1 MTRRRAITVLC
12 LAAILSL
19 ASTPRAQ
26 IVATTQ
32 AGVTIVDPGSNRF
45 TTYVV
50 TVPFGIFTANA
61 VTQDVTIATVPKKFK
76 VMFLIADVTQA
87 FVCAGTCTTS
97 TLSMTAGK
105 TAGGAEYL
113 ASFDIDAAA
122 ATFGLTSA
130 QGGTVF
136 VTGAAVPVQGGD
148 IPSWTANTTVQAR
161 ITSGTGA
168 VGNGTV
174 TNFNAGSITF
184 YLTGMALP

>member
-1 MTRRRAITVLC
+1 MRRIVL
-12 LAAILSL
+12 LALVLSL
-19 ASTPRAQ
+19 IAGPVSAQ

-32 AGVTIVDPGSNRF
+32 AGAVVNDPGSNRF

-50 TVPFGIFTANA
+50 TFPFALFIAAA
-61 VTQDVTIATVPKKFK
+61 VTQDITIATVSKKFK

-87 FVCAGTCTTS
+87 FVCAATCTTS

-105 TAGGAEYL
+105 TAGGNEYL

-148 IPSWTANTTVQAR
+148 VPSWTANTTVQAR
-161 ITSGTGA
+161 LTSGTG
-168 VGNGTV
+168 NIGTGTA
-174 TNFNAGSITF
+174 TNFNAGSVTF
-184 YLTGMALP
+184 YLTGLALP

>member
-1 MTRRRAITVLC
+1 MTRRLITILC
-12 LAAILSL
+12 LAAVLSL
-19 ASTPRAQ
+19 ASTVQAQ
-26 IVATTQ
+26 IVATT
-32 AGVTIVDPGSNRF
+32 AASATVVDPGSNRF

-50 TVPFGIFTANA
+50 TFPFGAFVCAATTCDI
-61 VTQDVTIATVPKKFK
+61 TIATVPKKFK
-76 VMFLIADVTQA
+76 VMFLVADVTTA
-87 FVCAGTCTTS
+87 FVCAGTCTTA

-105 TAGGAEYL
+105 TAGGNEYL
-113 ASFDIDAAA
+113 ASFDIDAAV

-161 ITSGTGA
+161 LTSGTG
-168 VGNGTV
+168 NIGTGTA

-184 YLTGMALP
+184 YLTGLALP

>member
-1 MTRRRAITVLC
+1 MRRVLIV
-12 LAAILSL
+12 AALIASL
-19 ASTPRAQ
+19 GRVSTAQ
-26 IVATTQ
+26 ITPTTA
-32 AGVTIVDPGSNRF
+32 AGAVLVDPGSNRF

-50 TVPFGIFTANA
+50 TVPFGSFVCAA
-61 VTQDVTIATVPKKFK
+61 VTCDVTIATVPKKFK
-76 VMFLIADVTQA
+76 VMALIADVTVA

-105 TAGGAEYL
+105 TAGGNEYL
-113 ASFDIDAAA
+113 ASFDIDAAV

-148 IPSWTANTTVQAR
+148 IPSWTAATSVQVR
-161 ITSGTGA
+161 LTSGTG
-168 VGNGTV
+168 NIGTGTA

-184 YLTGMALP
+184 YLSGTALP